1 LIRRNEKMD
10 ELCEGFFDEYSTDFY
25 EYFDKH
31 LVRNVI
37 KKGDYK
43 KIEDEIKEIKNKNP
57 NMVTLLEEREDVD
70 LTYEDEKALNEILS
84 LERELNIIEL
94 KESFKLG
101 FKEAYI
107 YFESMGM
114 LNI

>member
-1 LIRRNEKMD
+1 ME
-10 ELCEGFFDEYSTDFY
+10 ELCEGFFNEYSTDFY

-31 LVRNVI
+31 LVQNVI
-37 KKGDYK
+37 KKGEYK
-43 KIEDEIKEIKNKNP
+43 KIEDEIQEIKNKNP
-57 NMVTLLEEREDVD
+57 NLVTLLEDGEDVD
-70 LTYEDEKALNEILS
+70 LNYEDAKALNEILS

-107 YFESMGM
+107 YFESMDM

>member
-1 LIRRNEKMD
+1 ME
-10 ELCEGFFDEYSTDFY
+10 ELYEGFFNKYSTDFY

-31 LVRNVI
+31 LVENVI
-37 KKGDYK
+37 KKGEYK
-43 KIEDEIKEIKNKNP
+43 EIEDEIKKIKNKYP
-57 NMVTLLEEREDVD
+57 NLVTLLEDREEVD

-107 YFESMGM
+107 YFESMNM

>member
-1 LIRRNEKMD
+1 ME

-31 LVRNVI
+31 LVKNVI
-37 KKGDYK
+37 KKGEYK
-43 KIEDEIKEIKNKNP
+43 EIEDEIKAIKNKNP
-57 NMVTLLEEREDVD
+57 NMVAILEDKENVNLTREDV
-70 LTYEDEKALNEILS
+70 KKLNEILS

-107 YFESMGM
+107 YFESMNM
-114 LNI
+114 LSI

>member
-1 LIRRNEKMD
+1 ME
-10 ELCEGFFDEYSTDFY
+10 ELCEGFFNEYSTDFY

-31 LVRNVI
+31 LVQNVI

-43 KIEDEIKEIKNKNP
+43 NIEDEISEIKKKYP
-57 NMVTLLEEREDVD
+57 NLITLLEDMDNVE
-70 LTYEDEKALNEILS
+70 LTYDDENALNDLLS
-84 LERELNIIEL
+84 LQRELDIIEL
-94 KESFKLG
+94 KEAFKLG

-107 YFESMGM
+107 YFESMDM

>member
-1 LIRRNEKMD
+1 ME

-31 LVRNVI
+31 LVKNVI
-37 KKGDYK
+37 KKGEYK
-43 KIEDEIKEIKNKNP
+43 EIEDEIKEIKNKNP
-57 NMVTLLEEREDVD
+57 NLVAILEDKENVSLTREDV
-70 LTYEDEKALNEILS
+70 KNLNEILS

-101 FKEAYI
+101 FKESYI
-107 YFESMGM
+107 YFESMNM
-114 LNI
+114 LSR

>member
-1 LIRRNEKMD
+1 ME

-25 EYFDKH
+25 GYFDKH
-31 LVRNVI
+31 LVKNVI
-37 KKGDYK
+37 KKGEYK
-43 KIEDEIKEIKNKNP
+43 EIEDEIKEIKNKNP
-57 NMVTLLEEREDVD
+57 NLVAILEDKENVSLTREDV
-70 LTYEDEKALNEILS
+70 KNLNEILS

-107 YFESMGM
+107 YFESMNM
-114 LNI
+114 LSR

>member
-1 LIRRNEKMD
+1 ME
-10 ELCEGFFDEYSTDFY
+10 ELYGGFFNKYSTDFY

-31 LVRNVI
+31 LVENVI
-37 KKGDYK
+37 KEGEYK
-43 KIEDEIKEIKNKNP
+43 KIEDEIQEIKNKNP
-57 NMVTLLEEREDVD
+57 NLVTLLEDGEDVD
-70 LTYEDEKALNEILS
+70 LNYEDAKALNEILS

-107 YFESMGM
+107 YFESMDM

>member
-1 LIRRNEKMD
+1 ME
-10 ELCEGFFDEYSTDFY
+10 ELCEGFFNEYSTDFY

-31 LVRNVI
+31 LVQNVI

-43 KIEDEIKEIKNKNP
+43 KIEDEISEIKKKYP
-57 NMVTLLEEREDVD
+57 NLITLLEDMDNVE
-70 LTYEDEKALNEILS
+70 LTYDDENALNDLLS
-84 LERELNIIEL
+84 LQRDLDIIEL
-94 KESFKLG
+94 KEAFKLG

-107 YFESMGM
+107 YFESMDM

>member
-1 LIRRNEKMD
+1 MD

-31 LVRNVI
+31 LVKNVI
-37 KKGDYK
+37 KKGEYK
-43 KIEDEIKEIKNKNP
+43 EIEDEIKEIKNKNP
-57 NMVTLLEEREDVD
+57 NLVAILEDKENVSLTREDV
-70 LTYEDEKALNEILS
+70 KNLNEILS

-107 YFESMGM
+107 YFESMNM
-114 LNI
+114 LSI

>member
-1 LIRRNEKMD
+1 ME

-31 LVRNVI
+31 LVKNVI
-37 KKGDYK
+37 KKGEYK
-43 KIEDEIKEIKNKNP
+43 EIEDEIKEIKNKNP
-57 NMVTLLEEREDVD
+57 NLVAILEDKENVSLTREDV
-70 LTYEDEKALNEILS
+70 KNLNEILS

-107 YFESMGM
+107 YFESMNM
-114 LNI
+114 LSR

>member
-1 LIRRNEKMD
+1 ME

-31 LVRNVI
+31 LVKNVI
-37 KKGDYK
+37 KKGEYK
-43 KIEDEIKEIKNKNP
+43 EIEDEIKEIKNKNP
-57 NMVTLLEEREDVD
+57 NLVAILEDKENVSLTREDV
-70 LTYEDEKALNEILS
+70 KNLNKILS

-107 YFESMGM
+107 YFESMNM
-114 LNI
+114 LSI